1 MKTIKIID
9 LLNMISKGEEVPKKI
24 KYNHTEYIYRE
35 ITKQY
40 YIKGCMGTY
49 DSSLR
54 YELTSFNR
62 LNDEV
67 EIIEE
72 EKKIEYLH
80 FHDLTEPTE
89 NEKIL
94 IVQINKLN
102 DLIKKALN
110 NSTNR

>member
-9 LLNMISKGEEVPKKI
+9 FLNKI
-24 KYNHTEYIYRE
+24 ANDEYNERTVFKYDNKTYNILTLSDIFVFNH
-35 ITKQY
+35 
-40 YIKGCMGTY
+40 
-49 DSSLR
+49 SV
-54 YELTSFNR
+54 